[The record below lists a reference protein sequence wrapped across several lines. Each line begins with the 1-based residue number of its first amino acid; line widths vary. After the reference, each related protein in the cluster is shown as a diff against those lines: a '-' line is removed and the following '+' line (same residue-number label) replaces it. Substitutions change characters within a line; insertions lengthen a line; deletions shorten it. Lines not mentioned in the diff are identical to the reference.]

1 MRKVYSLA
9 VVIGAGVLALD
20 QVTKVMVE
28 RAFLLGESLPL
39 CSFFSLTYVRNQGA
53 AWGMFQGAHYALAA
67 FALVTLVLLAC
78 FWRQVIGSA
87 SWTFPVGGLLFG
99 GILGNLIDR
108 VRLGGHPFCSVAGTV
123 VADSLLALHQ
133 GALMRKVYSLAVV
146 IGAGVLA
153 LDQVTKVMVER
164 AFLLGESLPLCSF
177 FSLTYVRNQGA
188 AWGMFQGAH
197 YALAAF
203 ALVTLV
209 LLACFW
215 RQVIGSASWTFP
227 VGGLLFGGILGNLI
241 DRVRL
246 GYVVDFFHFYW
257 GNYHFPCFNVADS
270 AICLAAMILLVAQ
283 FFTKDPA

>member
-87 SWTFPVGGLLFG
+87 SWTL
-99 GILGNLIDR
+99 
-108 VRLGGHPFCSVAGTV
+108 
-123 VADSLLALHQ
+123 
-133 GALMRKVYSLAVV
+133 
-146 IGAGVLA
+146 
-153 LDQVTKVMVER
+153 
-164 AFLLGESLPLCSF
+164 
-177 FSLTYVRNQGA
+177 
-188 AWGMFQGAH
+188 
-197 YALAAF
+197 
-203 ALVTLV
+203 
-209 LLACFW
+209 
-215 RQVIGSASWTFP
+215 P